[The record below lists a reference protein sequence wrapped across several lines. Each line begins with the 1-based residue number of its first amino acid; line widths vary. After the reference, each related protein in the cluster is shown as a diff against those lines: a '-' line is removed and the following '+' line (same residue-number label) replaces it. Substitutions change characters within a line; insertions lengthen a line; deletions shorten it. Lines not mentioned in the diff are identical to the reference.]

1 MTFKDITL
9 PVIKSF
15 ETTTSS
21 SGSSGSSSSAGN
33 NKRAYRISG
42 DREIEA
48 VYADM
53 RIAYEAMVT
62 SELLDLSKKLL
73 EAEDSGDDD
82 TYTSLVSPDCQIICN
97 TPENNIDPTSTSTST
112 SDFRRLSTMVRP
124 HVRIMGKTALVTYVR
139 LIQEEETTLSGPGNV
154 PTNPSIVKVIGCED
168 TRIWQLNEMTNGL
181 WNNVHLHRTVLG
193 SS

>member
-1 MTFKDITL
+1 M
-9 PVIKSF
+9 IKSF
-15 ETTTSS
+15 ETTSATT
-21 SGSSGSSSSAGN
+21 GGSSAGN

-82 TYTSLVSPDCQIICN
+82 TYASLVSNDCQIICN
-97 TPENNIDPTSTSTST
+97 TPESNIDPTSSSASTT
-112 SDFRRLSTMVRP
+112 DFRRLSTMVRP

-139 LIQEEETTLSGPGNV
+139 LIQEEEMDTQAS
-154 PTNPSIVKVIGCED
+154 PSNQPNKQSPVKVIGCED
-168 TRIWQLNEMTNGL
+168 TRIWQLNEMTNGM
-181 WNNVHLHRTVLG
+181 WNNVHLHRTLIG

>member
-1 MTFKDITL
+1 MTFKEITL

-15 ETTTSS
+15 ETTTSNS
-21 SGSSGSSSSAGN
+21 NSVGN
-33 NKRAYRISG
+33 KKRAYRIPG
-42 DREIEA
+42 DRDIDT

-73 EAEDSGDDD
+73 EAEDNGDDD
-82 TYTSLVSPDCQIICN
+82 TYTSLVSEDCQIICN
-97 TPENNIDPTSTSTST
+97 TPENNIDPTSISTST
-112 SDFRRLSTMVRP
+112 ASDFRRLSTMVRP
-124 HVRIMGKTALVTYVR
+124 HVRIMGKSALVTYVR
-139 LIQEEETTLSGPGNV
+139 LIQEEETAPVDNLPNK
-154 PTNPSIVKVIGCED
+154 PSIVKVIGCED
-168 TRIWQLNEMTNGL
+168 TRIWQLNEITHD